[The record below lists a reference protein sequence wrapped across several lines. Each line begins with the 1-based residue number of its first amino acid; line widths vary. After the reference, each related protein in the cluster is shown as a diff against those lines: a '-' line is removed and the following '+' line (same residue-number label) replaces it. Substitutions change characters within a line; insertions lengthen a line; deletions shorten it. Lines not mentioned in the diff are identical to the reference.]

1 MKGNHSSLCNDPAKT
16 KLPTRFASYTEY
28 IGTNH
33 VSPETAILDR
43 FVLEALQVFQF
54 LPTTIHTNIESIQPA
69 LGFDS
74 LTSSHPISIPVN
86 HPNEISEIFDTIS
99 YLKVGPIKT

>member
-1 MKGNHSSLCNDPAKT
+1 MKGNHHFLKKDQN
-16 KLPTRFASYTEY
+16 LITRFASYTEY

-43 FVLEALQVFQF
+43 FVLESV
-54 LPTTIHTNIESIQPA
+54 QPA
-69 LGFDS
+69 MGYDS
-74 LTSSHPISIPVN
+74 LSSSHPISIPVN

-99 YLKVGPIKT
+99 YLKVDAHILLFFSMST

>member
-1 MKGNHSSLCNDPAKT
+1 MQEFSRKKVA
-16 KLPTRFASYTEY
+16 TRFASYTEY

-43 FVLEALQVFQF
+43 FVLESV
-54 LPTTIHTNIESIQPA
+54 QPA
-69 LGFDS
+69 LGYDS

-99 YLKVGPIKT
+99 YLKVGVKIRKKSH